1 MDFMDWDLWSS
12 PYDPVAEESRFFSQP
27 ERMRDFYFGYGF
39 DAIEEDALNEKYCI
53 QALRILIT
61 EADTEI
67 DKLEQDLISLQ
78 SELAW
83 IEDEEWSQICSNALR
98 EKINCLDISI
108 KHLMNKD
115 KNDVEVHLLMHTQ
128 PIETLNEILKD
139 LLSNNLCK
147 KREQPKEINDAIIL
161 ISSDVPREALN
172 VMRENKKGGSSY
184 SIQTVREGMK
194 ESSFEH
200 ALGILLLLPLPDIL
214 FCNKQP
220 ANASTKDSNPSL
232 KVAAGHSGEEI
243 LSSNYGLKN
252 AGKGESRKHGFSP
265 KDKKTIQNLGSKSA
279 DKGRRSAEK
288 IIEVPV
294 VSPIPFNYIEG
305 KICQEKFLCSTSQHK
320 EADNKCLLAER
331 LLLQYADSNSNRIYA
346 THSDT
351 DFLPTKVGVI
361 NAISDASKHAD
372 RNFSKK
378 NLSNSDSSIEN
389 EMEEQSSISSA
400 DVSLGSSMKLEVKQ
414 ADPGKKVKLA
424 NAIVKGLGLSASR
437 HATGEFNEMKNLC
450 RSSLEVSGNREHYY
464 RAPGK
469 SKTLTASLNCG
480 GKGNYLAKHEHADF
494 DKNVSTEELRC
505 TNDVNGRKGFSDS
518 GFGTSCNPDIK
529 QKMSD
534 FSQKAARK
542 WTIKESKVSATE
554 KAIPLNSSLKAE
566 GKPRSPRRIVKVVEA
581 ALTET
586 ENCALTSLL
595 EQPDKK
601 GNNAIKVQSKE
612 EGKTMREVH
621 TSKIATEDK
630 KSRLNL
636 SLDLEKE
643 KTNRST
649 KSNPLIL
656 QEIGI
661 STMVVDS
668 SSTFISKG
676 KKRQKS
682 LVSPVTP
689 RLYQDCKAA
698 RKAVQPSEF
707 ESKKNVD
714 SFDNSANSVSSPQ
727 NKRKKS
733 TIFPIIAKGRDFSLQ
748 MDFSSSHRSTA
759 DSSTKDDLPVIES
772 SSCDFGSEAAA
783 SLPSASV
790 LEKMKLADLRKVA
803 KQQKLTKCSK
813 LSKKAILQQLADRT
827 GDR

>member
-194 ESSFEH
+194 ESSSMTEDAAVH
-200 ALGILLLLPLPDIL
+200 PSLKLQERKTNNPE
-214 FCNKQP
+214 NVKP

-288 IIEVPV
+288 IIEVP
-294 VSPIPFNYIEG
+294 
-305 KICQEKFLCSTSQHK
+305 
-320 EADNKCLLAER
+320 
-331 LLLQYADSNSNRIYA
+331 
-346 THSDT
+346 
-351 DFLPTKVGVI
+351 PTKVGVI

-414 ADPGKKVKLA
+414 ADPGKKVK
-424 NAIVKGLGLSASR
+424 
-437 HATGEFNEMKNLC
+437 
-450 RSSLEVSGNREHYY
+450 
-464 RAPGK
+464 
-469 SKTLTASLNCG
+469 
-480 GKGNYLAKHEHADF
+480 HADF

>member
-12 PYDPVAEESRFFSQP
+12 PYDP
-27 ERMRDFYFGYGF
+27 

-194 ESSFEH
+194 ESSSMTEDAAVH
-200 ALGILLLLPLPDIL
+200 PSLKLQERKTNNPE
-214 FCNKQP
+214 NVKP

-288 IIEVPV
+288 IIEVP
-294 VSPIPFNYIEG
+294 
-305 KICQEKFLCSTSQHK
+305 
-320 EADNKCLLAER
+320 
-331 LLLQYADSNSNRIYA
+331 
-346 THSDT
+346 
-351 DFLPTKVGVI
+351 PTKVGVI

-480 GKGNYLAKHEHADF
+480 GKGNYVAKHEHADF

>member
-12 PYDPVAEESRFFSQP
+12 PYDP
-27 ERMRDFYFGYGF
+27 

-184 SIQTVREGMK
+184 SIQT
-194 ESSFEH
+194 
-200 ALGILLLLPLPDIL
+200 
-214 FCNKQP
+214 P

-288 IIEVPV
+288 IIEVP
-294 VSPIPFNYIEG
+294 
-305 KICQEKFLCSTSQHK
+305 
-320 EADNKCLLAER
+320 
-331 LLLQYADSNSNRIYA
+331 
-346 THSDT
+346 
-351 DFLPTKVGVI
+351 PTKVGVI

>member
-194 ESSFEH
+194 ESSSMTEDAAVH
-200 ALGILLLLPLPDIL
+200 PSLKLQERKTNNPE
-214 FCNKQP
+214 NVKP

-288 IIEVPV
+288 IIEVP
-294 VSPIPFNYIEG
+294 
-305 KICQEKFLCSTSQHK
+305 
-320 EADNKCLLAER
+320 
-331 LLLQYADSNSNRIYA
+331 
-346 THSDT
+346 
-351 DFLPTKVGVI
+351 PTKVGVI

-480 GKGNYLAKHEHADF
+480 GKGNYVAKHEHADF